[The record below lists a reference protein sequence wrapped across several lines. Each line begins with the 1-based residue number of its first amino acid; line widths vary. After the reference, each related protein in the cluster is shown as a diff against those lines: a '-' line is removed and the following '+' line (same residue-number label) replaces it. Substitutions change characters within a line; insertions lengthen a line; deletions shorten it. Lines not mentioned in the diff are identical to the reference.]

1 MNRRQKIIVS
11 ITGIFIV
18 LLALVGLTYA
28 YFLTRITGNSNPT
41 SISVTTANLELVYG
55 DGTTTILEPDTA
67 LIPSSTEVG
76 TKDFTVT
83 NNGENTSYTVLI
95 EDTVTKY
102 ATAGS
107 YKDEDGSIVSYTAN
121 QPTEF
126 ESNDFRY
133 TLSCKKYNKA
143 EYTADSETA
152 VATGDCDGISEQKMF
167 PIDGGVMVSN
177 NILST
182 EVHVY
187 ELKFWY
193 IDTGENQSK
202 DMNKTYNAK
211 VNIVD
216 IRENNPY
223 AVGEES
229 VYEKSLAYN
238 IINNALL
245 KTNGTELV
253 NTTPTK
259 AVNQIS
265 SFKYVKA
272 ADPTTFTSSR
282 SSATNYYITYSDDYT
297 INESD
302 GNFTLVNKDGSTP
315 ITVKYTGADMAET
328 LKGKYA
334 YWNKN
339 QDTAKNVTNISS
351 IYKIST
357 TASDIAAS
365 TIKYS
370 SIQKGQESTE
380 KVLSATQ
387 DNLGTTYYYR
397 GGVQD
402 NYVLFNNMC
411 FRIVRIEGDGSVKL
425 TLAGEIEAGATNCN
439 GVTDTSAIIN
449 NGSGVTY
456 GYKTTTGL
464 DGNDWYM
471 ADYENDG
478 KTSTNTTG
486 NSNTSLKESLDAWF
500 DSKFKNEGVLT
511 AAGNKVKN
519 DEWCLGGN
527 YNYKYDET
535 TGALMSD
542 ADLAAQYAARE
553 EEGYAYYSWRYSSGK
568 RIYGTTKYTDLTCGE
583 TEDVIESRVGSITA
597 DEVALA
603 GGASSINYTYYLYE
617 NAKEMYYWTLS
628 RARFGSD
635 IDDAFYVS
643 GDGRLDY
650 YSVDFNYPAVRPSV
664 TLVTNTQITK
674 GTGIKGDPYII
685 NVG

>member
-1 MNRRQKIIVS
+1 MNRKQRIIVS

-28 YFLTRITGNSNPT
+28 YFLTRITGNENDK
-41 SISVTTANLELVYG
+41 SISVTTANLELLYG
-55 DGTTTILEPDTA
+55 DGTTTVLEPDTA
-67 LIPSSTEVG
+67 LVPSSTEVG

-83 NNGENTSYTVLI
+83 NNGEDTSYTVLI
-95 EDTVTKY
+95 EDTETYY
-102 ATAGS
+102 ATNGS
-107 YKDEDGSIVSYTAN
+107 YKAADGSTVTYTAN
-121 QPTEF
+121 EATEF
-126 ESNDFRY
+126 ATNDFRY
-133 TLSCKKYNKA
+133 TLSCKKYNKT
-143 EYTADSETA
+143 EYQANAETA
-152 VATGDCDGISEQKMF
+152 TSTGNCDGISEQKMF

-193 IDTGENQSK
+193 IDTGLDQSI

-223 AVGEES
+223 ATGVENTDK
-229 VYEKSLAYN
+229 YNLAYN

-245 KTNGTELV
+245 KTNGTELM
-253 NTTPTK
+253 NKPTTTP
-259 AVNQIS
+259 VVS
-265 SFKYVKA
+265 
-272 ADPTTFTSSR
+272 TS
-282 SSATNYYITYSDDYT
+282 
-297 INESD
+297 
-302 GNFTLVNKDGSTP
+302 
-315 ITVKYTGADMAET
+315 GA
-328 LKGKYA
+328 
-334 YWNKN
+334 
-339 QDTAKNVTNISS
+339 
-351 IYKIST
+351 
-357 TASDIAAS
+357 
-365 TIKYS
+365 
-370 SIQKGQESTE
+370 TE

-387 DNLGTTYYYR
+387 DNLGTSYYYR
-397 GGVQD
+397 GAVQD

-411 FRIVRIEGDGSVKL
+411 WRIVRIEGDGSVKL
-425 TLAGEIEAGATNCN
+425 TFAGEVEAGATNCN

-464 DGNDWYM
+464 NGNDWYM

-478 KTSTNTTG
+478 KTATNTTG
-486 NSNTSLKESLDAWF
+486 NSNTSLKESLDVWF
-500 DSKFKNEGVLT
+500 DSKFKSEDTLT

-527 YNYKYDET
+527 DNYKYNDS
-535 TGALMSD
+535 TGVLLD
-542 ADLAAQYAARE
+542 AAGIQ
-553 EEGYAYYSWRYSSGK
+553 AYYDENDYYYWYYSPAK
-568 RIYGTTKYTDLTCGE
+568 RMWGTTKYTDLTCGE

-603 GGASSINYTYYLYE
+603 GGTTSGNYTYYLYE
-617 NAKEMYYWTLS
+617 NAKNMYYWTLS
-628 RARFGSD
+628 RAFFGSS
-635 IDDAFYVS
+635 IDNAFYVYS
-643 GDGRLDY
+643 DGFLIDGG
-650 YSVDFNYPAVRPSV
+650 VDGNDPAVRPSV

>member
-1 MNRRQKIIVS
+1 MNRKQRIIVS

-28 YFLTRITGNSNPT
+28 YFLTRITGNENDK
-41 SISVTTANLELVYG
+41 SISVTTANLELVYA
-55 DGTTTILEPDTA
+55 DGTTTVLEPDTK

-83 NNGENTSYTVLI
+83 NNGEDTSYTVLI
-95 EDTVTKY
+95 EDTEAYY

-107 YKDEDGSIVSYTAN
+107 YKNEDGETVTYTAN

-126 ESNDFRY
+126 ATNDFRY
-133 TLSCKKYNKA
+133 TLSCKKYNKT
-143 EYTADSETA
+143 EYQANAETA
-152 VATGDCDGISEQKMF
+152 TSTGNCDGISEQKMF

-193 IDTGENQSK
+193 IDTGIDQSI

-216 IRENNPY
+216 IRKENPY
-223 AVGEES
+223 ATGVENTDK
-229 VYEKSLAYN
+229 YNLAYN

-245 KTNGTELV
+245 KTNGTELM
-253 NTTPTK
+253 NKPTTTP
-259 AVNQIS
+259 VVS
-265 SFKYVKA
+265 
-272 ADPTTFTSSR
+272 TS
-282 SSATNYYITYSDDYT
+282 
-297 INESD
+297 
-302 GNFTLVNKDGSTP
+302 
-315 ITVKYTGADMAET
+315 GA
-328 LKGKYA
+328 
-334 YWNKN
+334 
-339 QDTAKNVTNISS
+339 
-351 IYKIST
+351 
-357 TASDIAAS
+357 
-365 TIKYS
+365 
-370 SIQKGQESTE
+370 TE

-397 GGVQD
+397 GAVQD

-411 FRIVRIEGDGSVKL
+411 FRIVRIEGDGAVKL
-425 TLAGEIEAGATNCN
+425 TLAGEVEAGATNCN
-439 GVTDTSAIIN
+439 GVTDTSAVLN
-449 NGSGVTY
+449 NGASATY

-486 NSNTSLKESLDAWF
+486 NTSTSLKESLDAWF
-500 DSKFKNEGVLT
+500 DSKFKSEDALT

-527 YNYKYDET
+527 DNYKYNSD
-535 TGALMSD
+535 TGALLD
-542 ADLAAQYAARE
+542 VAGIQ
-553 EEGYAYYSWRYSSGK
+553 AYYDENGYYYWNYSPYK
-568 RIYGTTKYTDLTCGE
+568 RLFGTTKYTDLTCGE
-583 TEDVIESRVGSITA
+583 TEDSIMSRVGAMTG

-603 GGASSINYTYYLYE
+603 GGTRSGNYTYYLYE
-617 NAKEMYYWTLS
+617 NAKNKYYWTLS
-628 RARFGSD
+628 RAYFFYGNDSAFCVYSD
-635 IDDAFYVS
+635 GNLNYHFVS
-643 GDGRLDY
+643 DN
-650 YSVDFNYPAVRPSV
+650 SPAVRPSV

-685 NVG
+685 DLNN

>member
-1 MNRRQKIIVS
+1 MNRKQRIIVS

-28 YFLTRITGNSNPT
+28 YFLTRITGNENDK
-41 SISVTTANLELVYG
+41 SISVTTANLELVYA
-55 DGTTTILEPDTA
+55 DGTTTVLEPDTK

-83 NNGENTSYTVLI
+83 NNGEDTSYTVLI
-95 EDTVTKY
+95 EDTEAYY

-107 YKDEDGSIVSYTAN
+107 YKNEDGETVTYTAN

-126 ESNDFRY
+126 ATNDFRY
-133 TLSCKKYNKA
+133 TLSCKKYNKT
-143 EYTADSETA
+143 EYQANAETA
-152 VATGDCDGISEQKMF
+152 TSTGNCDGISEQKMF

-193 IDTGENQSK
+193 IDTGIDQSI

-216 IRENNPY
+216 IRKENPY
-223 AVGEES
+223 ATGVENTDK
-229 VYEKSLAYN
+229 YNLAYN

-245 KTNGTELV
+245 KTNGTELM
-253 NTTPTK
+253 NKPTTTP
-259 AVNQIS
+259 VVS
-265 SFKYVKA
+265 
-272 ADPTTFTSSR
+272 TS
-282 SSATNYYITYSDDYT
+282 
-297 INESD
+297 
-302 GNFTLVNKDGSTP
+302 
-315 ITVKYTGADMAET
+315 GA
-328 LKGKYA
+328 
-334 YWNKN
+334 
-339 QDTAKNVTNISS
+339 
-351 IYKIST
+351 
-357 TASDIAAS
+357 
-365 TIKYS
+365 
-370 SIQKGQESTE
+370 TE

-397 GGVQD
+397 GAVQD

-411 FRIVRIEGDGSVKL
+411 FRIVRIEGDGAVKL
-425 TLAGEIEAGATNCN
+425 TLAGEVEAGATNCN
-439 GVTDTSAIIN
+439 GVTDTSAVLN
-449 NGSGVTY
+449 NGASATY

-464 DGNDWYM
+464 DGNTWYM

-486 NSNTSLKESLDAWF
+486 NTSTSLKESLDAWF
-500 DSKFKNEGVLT
+500 DSKFKSEGALT

-527 YNYKYDET
+527 DDYRYNDS
-535 TGALMSD
+535 TGALLTD
-542 ADLAAQYAARE
+542 TDYASMAND
-553 EEGYAYYSWRYSSGK
+553 YYHWYYSPAK
-568 RIYGTTKYTDLTCGE
+568 RMWGTTKYTDLTCGD
-583 TEDVIESRVGSITA
+583 TEDSIMSRVGAITG

-603 GGASSINYTYYLYE
+603 GADGNWNPNETYYLYE
-617 NAKEMYYWTLS
+617 NAKGMYYWTLS
-628 RARFGSD
+628 RAYFGSD
-635 IDDAFYVS
+635 LDIAFYVLS
-643 GDGRLDY
+643 DGILGSSR
-650 YSVDFNYPAVRPSV
+650 VDGGSPAVRPSV

>member
-1 MNRRQKIIVS
+1 MNRKQKIIVS

-28 YFLTRITGNSNPT
+28 YFLTRITGNENPK
-41 SISVTTANLELVYG
+41 SISVTTANLELLYG
-55 DGTTTILEPDTA
+55 DGTTTVLEPDTA

-83 NNGENTSYTVLI
+83 NNGEDTSYTVLI

-102 ATAGS
+102 ATNGS
-107 YKDEDGSIVSYTAN
+107 YKRADGSIVTYTAN
-121 QPTEF
+121 EPTEF
-126 ESNDFRY
+126 ASNDFRY
-133 TLSCKKYNKA
+133 TLTCTITS
-143 EYTADSETA
+143 TDETRNG
-152 VATGDCDGISEQKMF
+152 TSCDGVSEQKLF
-167 PIDGGVMVSN
+167 PINGGVITSN
-177 NILST
+177 NIVKGD
-182 EVHVY
+182 VHTY
-187 ELKFWY
+187 QLKFWY
-193 IDTGENQSK
+193 IDTGIDQSI
-202 DMNKTYNAK
+202 DMNKSYQAK

-259 AVNQIS
+259 AANQIS

-282 SSATNYYITYSDDYT
+282 NSATNHYITYSDDYT

-302 GNFTLVNKDGSTP
+302 GKFSLVNKDGSTP
-315 ITVKYTGADMAET
+315 TTVKYTGTAMAET

-334 YWNKN
+334 YWSTN

-365 TIKYS
+365 TIKYAYIS
-370 SIQKGQESTE
+370 SGQASTE
-380 KVLSATQ
+380 SVLSATQ

-425 TLAGEIEAGATNCN
+425 TLAGEVAAGATNCN
-439 GVTDTSAIIN
+439 GVTDTSAVLN
-449 NGSGVTY
+449 NGASATY
-456 GYKTTTGL
+456 GYKETTGL
-464 DGNDWYM
+464 DGSSTWYM

-478 KTSTNTTG
+478 KTATNTTG
-486 NSNTSLKESLDAWF
+486 NTSTSLKESLDAWF
-500 DSKFKNEGVLT
+500 DSKFKSEGALT

-527 YNYKYDET
+527 DNYKYNDS
-535 TGALMSD
+535 TGALLD
-542 ADLAAQYAARE
+542 AAGIQSIYNQDEYYHWNYAPA
-553 EEGYAYYSWRYSSGK
+553 K
-568 RIYGTTKYTDLTCGE
+568 RMWTTKTTDLTCGE
-583 TEDVIESRVGSITA
+583 TEDVIESRVGAITA

-603 GGASSINYTYYLYE
+603 GGTTSGNYTYYLYE
-617 NAKEMYYWTLS
+617 NAKGMYYWTLS
-628 RARFGSD
+628 RAGFSFYDGGAFFVYSNGYLGSD
-635 IDDAFYVS
+635 SVS
-643 GDGRLDY
+643 IND
-650 YSVDFNYPAVRPSV
+650 PAVRPSV